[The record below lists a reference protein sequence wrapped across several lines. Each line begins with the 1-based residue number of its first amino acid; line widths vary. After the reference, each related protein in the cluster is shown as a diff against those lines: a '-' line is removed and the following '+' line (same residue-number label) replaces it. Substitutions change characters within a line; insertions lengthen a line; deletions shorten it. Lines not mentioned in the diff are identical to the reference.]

1 MQFQKKSLAVAV
13 SLAIAPLAALAAP
26 TISWVAPST
35 GANLYGAYS
44 ESKVGCEVSGSGFNR
59 VKFYVDTRE
68 MNSDSSSPWR
78 CVIDTRNFSLGTHTL
93 KALAI
98 GTDGTTT
105 SITRSVN
112 FTSSSTRTTT
122 PP

>member
-13 SLAIAPLAALAAP
+13 SLAIAPLATLAAP

-35 GANLYGAYS
+35 GANLYGVYS

-68 MNSDSSSPWR
+68 VNTDNGSPWR
-78 CVIDTRNFSLGTHTL
+78 CAFDTPNFRPGTPTL
-93 KALAI
+93 K
-98 GTDGTTT
+98 
-105 SITRSVN
+105 
-112 FTSSSTRTTT
+112 TT
-122 PP
+122 PRA